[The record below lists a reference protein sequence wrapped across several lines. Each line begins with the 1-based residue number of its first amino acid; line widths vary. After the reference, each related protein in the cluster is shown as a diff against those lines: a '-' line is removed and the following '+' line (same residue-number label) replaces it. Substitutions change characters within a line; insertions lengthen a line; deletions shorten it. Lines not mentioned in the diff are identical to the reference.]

1 MRDHP
6 VTESRSPVQGEGI
19 RELQA
24 RLYREI
30 GVLAVARA
38 LELEEFLPG
47 RYELASRPAATSE
60 NAAPHIAAMRRERA
74 A

>member
-1 MRDHP
+1 MRDQP
-6 VTESRSPVQGEGI
+6 VTVSRPHAQGEGI

-38 LELEEFLPG
+38 LELEDFMPG
-47 RYELASRPAATSE
+47 RYELVSRPAGKPDAFSQ
-60 NAAPHIAAMRRERA
+60 AAARRERA

>member
-1 MRDHP
+1 MRDRP
-6 VTESRSPVQGEGI
+6 ITEARPQVQGEGV

-38 LELEEFLPG
+38 LELEEFTPG
-47 RYELASRPAATSE
+47 RYELTSRPAAASE
-60 NAAPHIAAMRRERA
+60 NAATLIAAMRRERA